1 MPKPTKFL
9 IHYSHKETLGHTTR
23 VIAICKALAKR
34 YPKTSSLHILQ
45 GGAPQDYIRFP
56 DSINVINVP
65 HPFDTRA
72 SFAGIR
78 TLRHTAERAAFTLRA
93 TQGIMPDIFITEF
106 FPFGRLNY
114 MPELLPTLE
123 YLAKKNIP
131 IYASVGYPH
140 LLNLISIQDP
150 AFKNMLQA
158 LFQRYTK
165 ILIHTP
171 PELENRYFEKTHT
184 IPALKKAYREFFH
197 SINSKILYTGY
208 VLPSDTFKATT
219 PIPPATTAHEHTVI
233 VSRGGGAVYPKVIIN
248 AIQAQAILGN
258 RYRFIIACGPA
269 TSAEEQKLF
278 LLFQKKYT
286 AGNILLLNHI
296 AQLNTFLKTCAVSVS
311 LGGYNTSVQLMQ
323 AGTRAIIIPHQHK
336 NSKEPST
343 DQLARSSLMK
353 ANFQSTRIYY
363 ADLTPGRLARAIEK
377 KCQSP
382 RPAPAP
388 KEWFCGATTSANIL
402 MNGTKH
408 QPMLRQHHVPA

>member
-78 TLRHTAERAAFTLRA
+78 TLRHTAERAAFTLRE
-93 TQGIMPDIFITEF
+93 TQRIIPDIFITEF

-123 YLAKKNIP
+123 YLATRNIP

-140 LLNLISIQDP
+140 LLNLTSIVDP
-150 AFKNMLQA
+150 AFKRMLQA
-158 LFQRYTK
+158 LFQFYTK

-171 PELENRYFEKTHT
+171 PEIENRYFERTHT
-184 IPALKKAYREFFH
+184 IPAHKEAYRKFFH
-197 SINSKILYTGY
+197 SINSKIIYTGY
-208 VLPSDTFKATT
+208 VLPSDTFKAIT
-219 PIPPATTAHEHTVI
+219 PIPPALTVHKHTVI

-269 TSAEEQKLF
+269 TSEAEQKLF
-278 LLFQKKYT
+278 LLLQKKYNT
-286 AGNILLLNHI
+286 GNILLFNHI
-296 AQLNTFLKTCAVSVS
+296 AQLTDCLKTCDVSVS

-323 AGTRAIIIPHQHK
+323 AGTRAIIIPHQHN

-343 DQLARSSLMK
+343 DQLARSGLMK
-353 ANFQSTRIYY
+353 DNFQSTRIYY
-363 ADLTPGRLARAIEK
+363 ADLTPGKLARAIER
-377 KCQSP
+377 KCRAP
-382 RPAPAP
+382 RPTPAP
-388 KEWFCGATTSANIL
+388 KEWFFGATTSASIL
-402 MNGTKH
+402 MNGTRNKLMVN
-408 QPMLRQHHVPA
+408 QPHVPA